1 MDKEF
6 EKFHKQTA
14 KEQKKIERDAKKVN
28 VTDLKAKIW
37 TGKKSE
43 FDLSKA
49 EKYALDHDEEW
60 LREQEVI
67 NQILFGGDTEDYSD
81 W

>member
-1 MDKEF
+1 M
-6 EKFHKQTA
+6 
-14 KEQKKIERDAKKVN
+14 
-28 VTDLKAKIW
+28 KAKIW